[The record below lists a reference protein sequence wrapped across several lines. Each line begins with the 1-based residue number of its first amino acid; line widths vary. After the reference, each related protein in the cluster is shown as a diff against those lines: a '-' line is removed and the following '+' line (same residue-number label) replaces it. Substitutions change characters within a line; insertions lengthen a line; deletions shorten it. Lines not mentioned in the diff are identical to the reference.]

1 MVENEKDIQ
10 KIVIHYEDG
19 TEETINKGFIG
30 SVKENDG
37 NIDMVFHMCHI
48 PGRNLENII
57 WGILQLGDKL
67 GMFDDQEGLNNGDEG
82 QC

>member
-1 MVENEKDIQ
+1 MVENERDIQ
-10 KIVIHYEDG
+10 KIVIHYDDG

-30 SVKENDG
+30 SMEEKEG
-37 NIDMVFHMCHI
+37 NIEMVFHMCHI
-48 PGRNLENII
+48 PGRDLENII

-67 GMFDDQEGLNNGDEG
+67 GMFENQEDINDGDEG

>member
-1 MVENEKDIQ
+1 MDKEKEI
-10 KIVIHYEDG
+10 KEIVVYYDDG

-30 SVKENDG
+30 NMKENDG
-37 NIDMVFHMCHI
+37 NIDMVFTMCHI
-48 PGRNLENII
+48 SGKDLENIV

-67 GMFDDQEGLNNGDEG
+67 GMFDDQEGINNGDEG